1 MALSGSFTQTI
12 KDSWKLIIEWS
23 ASQSIENNYSS
34 VNVKVYLTGS
44 YAIYSSST
52 NQGQLKID
60 GSAYNFSFNPS
71 ISGGQKKLLYSKTK
85 NVYHNS
91 AGEKSFAIS
100 GFVDMKVTLS
110 GSYIGRVNY
119 SGSGTLDDIPRA
131 STMSGVPTQ
140 FDIDTAFGVGV
151 QRADASFTH
160 KVSMY
165 LGTKYIGEWEGG
177 PSISVSLD
185 ATRQNRIYEEIPNN
199 LSATMTLKLATFK
212 GTKQIGERTET
223 TIVAKVPTNIAPY
236 FSSIGHREDAPVVI
250 NSGIDLYIRTLSK
263 IRIWFRDAVANKY
276 ATIKSYAIHIN
287 GKNYIGDAIT
297 TDIINKSGTLTI
309 TATVT
314 DSRNRTFTRTLDIIV
329 ANYEEPNVQRVIP
342 KRFENSSGDES
353 QLGTFLG
360 VDILGQVSSLKVGT
374 TEKNTC
380 TIRIYKKPKGYP
392 TWSAIYNNTWSL
404 SIMST
409 WGYYPG
415 YLIDAA
421 YDIRIEI
428 EDKFNIV
435 RIDRTLPTAI
445 ITGEFAKTGMS
456 IGTTYRDGEGV
467 LQLASPYGQNSEF
480 PLINMSGGYVI
491 YRDNTS
497 LAGAIS
503 RAWLDTPD
511 MGEVVIG
518 PRSSSR
524 TMKQF
529 RVRAEKHSFEDG
541 PIFNGSY
548 NKNGNG
554 YTKLPND
561 FIMVWG
567 EVVYSASGN
576 TGYIR
581 VTLPMTLPNNIYNV
595 VATPKYQ
602 SGAPLDVTIT
612 AQPTRSEI
620 IFYVRSSGS
629 KPTSDFRI
637 CYQVWGD

>member
-1 MALSGSFTQTI
+1 MLSGSINNTF
-12 KDSWKLIIEWS
+12 KDTWRLIAEWS
-23 ASQSIENNYSS
+23 ATQNIEENYSLVT
-34 VNVKVYLTGS
+34 VNFYLTGD
-44 YAIYSSST
+44 YAIYASSRNNGYIT
-52 NQGQLKID
+52 ID
-60 GSAYNFSFNPS
+60 GSRYNFTANSS
-71 ISGGQKKLLYSKTK
+71 ISAGQKKLLGSATK
-85 NVYHNS
+85 KVYHNNV
-91 AGEKSFAIS
+91 GEKTFKIYASY
-100 GFVDMKVTLS
+100 DLKVTLS
-110 GSYIGRVNY
+110 GTYIDTRHVEGNFRLN
-119 SGSGTLDDIPRA
+119 DIPRA
-131 STMSGVPTQ
+131 STMSGVPES

-160 KVSMY
+160 KVTMY
-165 LGTKYIGEWEGG
+165 LGTKYIGEWTGG

-185 ATRQNRIYEEIPNN
+185 TTRQNRIYEEIPD
-199 LSATMTLKLATFK
+199 ATKATVTLKLTTYK
-212 GTKQIGERTET
+212 GTKQIGDRTET
-223 TIVAKVPTNIAPY
+223 TIVAKVPSDIKPY

-250 NSGIDLYIRTLSK
+250 NSEIDLYIKTLSK

-287 GKNYIGDAIT
+287 DKNYLGSAIT
-297 TDIINKSGTLTI
+297 TDLINKSGTLTI
-309 TATVT
+309 TATLT
-314 DSRNRTFTRTLDIIV
+314 DSRNRTFTRTLDITV
-329 ANYEEPNVQRVIP
+329 ANYAPPDIQKVVP
-342 KRFENSSGDES
+342 KRYLNSSGTEDGM
-353 QLGTFLG
+353 GTYLG

-374 TEKNTC
+374 IEKNTC

-421 YDIRIEI
+421 YDIRIEV

-435 RIDRTLPTAI
+435 RVDRILPTAI
-445 ITGEFAKTGMS
+445 ITGELAKTGMS
-456 IGTTYRDGEGV
+456 IGTTYREGEGV
-467 LQLASPYGQNSEF
+467 LQLASPYGQNDEF